1 VQLQMDPA
9 VDSGIRTT
17 PMGPWPF
24 CACSVTSSG
33 GRAAASRRCRK
44 ATAVKLTL
52 DSSEPLEDAVRV
64 LGALYGVTLVV
75 SSDQHD
81 PSEPDTNGARKPS
94 NAKKTAKRKPAAAR
108 KARPAA
114 STNARSSSSK
124 RGRSQRS
131 AGSGSPSNAEVRSW
145 ARQHGFTVSDRG
157 RLPASVLAAYRN
169 A

>member
-9 VDSGIRTT
+9 VDSDIRTT
-17 PMGPWPF
+17 PMGPRRSF
-24 CACSVTSSG
+24 ACSVTSSG
-33 GRAAASRRCRK
+33 GMAAASRTCRK
-44 ATAVKLTL
+44 ATALKLTL

-75 SSDQHD
+75 SSHQHD

-94 NAKKTAKRKPAAAR
+94 NGPKAARRKPAAAR

-114 STNARSSSSK
+114 STNARSASSK
-124 RGRSQRS
+124 RGSSPRS
-131 AGSGSPSNAEVRSW
+131 AGSPSNAEVRSW